1 MTDDATLGGYERTH
15 ERPPAF
21 EGADGRAYSAD
32 VLVDDTPDA
41 DGRYG
46 AALLF
51 VRLSRTGDRAE
62 GVLESPCVAYAA
74 TRDEAGAEVRAL
86 TLQEVKACLDETIAA
101 QSGSAPS

>member
-1 MTDDATLGGYERTH
+1 MTDDATLGGYERVH

-21 EGADGRAYSAD
+21 EGSDGRAYSAD

-51 VRLSRTGDRAE
+51 VRWSRAGDRAE
-62 GVLESPCVAYAA
+62 GVLESPCVAYAD
-74 TRDEAGAEVRAL
+74 TRDEAGAQVRAL
-86 TLQEVKACLDETIAA
+86 TLQAVKVCLEEAIAA
-101 QSGSAPS
+101 HPGSAG